1 MIKCGKHAISWCC
14 PVLNRIK
21 ACQLGRLSQLAKK
34 LRVPAWKQSE
44 KQFQITNWK
53 SVCLNYSKFSTSMFS
68 FIERFA
74 KLDMLHLC
82 LHSECCFLKINLAAP
97 SSPSVS
103 VTTHFVRRPLT
114 LLYTTRK
121 IICAT
126 SHIEI
131 KIPWKDQNFF
141 VFDLHKHHQHRH
153 KTVTE

>member
-1 MIKCGKHAISWCC
+1 MIKCGKHAISWYC

-21 ACQLGRLSQLAKK
+21 ACLLGQFSQLAKK

-53 SVCLNYSKFSTSMFS
+53 SVCLNYTKFSKSMFNLM
-68 FIERFA
+68 ECFA
-74 KLDMLHLC
+74 KLEVSHLC
-82 LHSECCFLKINLAAP
+82 LHSECYFMKINLAAP

-103 VTTHFVRRPLT
+103 VTTHFVHRPLT
-114 LLYTTRK
+114 LLYNTRK

-131 KIPWKDQNFF
+131 KILWKDQNFF
-141 VFDLHKHHQHRH
+141 VFNLHKHHQLRH

>member
-1 MIKCGKHAISWCC
+1 
-14 PVLNRIK
+14 
-21 ACQLGRLSQLAKK
+21 
-34 LRVPAWKQSE
+34 
-44 KQFQITNWK
+44 
-53 SVCLNYSKFSTSMFS
+53 MFS

-114 LLYTTRK
+114 LLYNTRK

-131 KIPWKDQNFF
+131 KI
-141 VFDLHKHHQHRH
+141 L
-153 KTVTE
+153 